1 VIVGVP
7 KETAAGERRVA
18 LVPDAVKPLKAKGIE
33 LLVQAGAGEAAGFA
47 DAAYTQA
54 GAALEPTSALIAR
67 AELIVKVQGPRALA
81 DGGHEADLLREGQTL
96 VGALRPLDQP
106 ELAARLAQRRVTAF
120 ALELMPRIT
129 RAQSM
134 DILSSMA
141 TIAGYR
147 AVLLAATALPKIFP
161 LLVTAAGTVSPARVL
176 VIGAGVA
183 GLQAIA
189 TARRLGGV
197 VEAYD
202 TRPAVKE
209 QVQSLGAK
217 FVELPLETK
226 DAEDAGGY
234 ARAQSEE
241 FYARQR
247 ELLGERVR
255 ASDVVITTAQVP
267 GARAPVLIDEATVG
281 GMRGSVIVDLR
292 PRRAT
297 ARSRAPATIGRT
309 GYDPGPSI
317 LPTHART
324 PNSYSRNVKTFWC
337 TARGES
343 GIVSRTVTRT
353 AAATS
358 QVMRGVQARL
368 AKNLMDTNALL
379 QIHLVAGF
387 VSYQVIRS
395 AALLPAAGIAMRHSA
410 SHWWDRS

>member
-1 VIVGVP
+1 LIVGVP

-33 LLVQAGAGEAAGFA
+33 LLVQTGAGEAAGFV
-47 DAAYTQA
+47 DAAYVQA
-54 GAALEPTSALIAR
+54 GATLEADPSALFGRADLIA
-67 AELIVKVQGPRALA
+67 KVQGPRALA
-81 DGGHEADLLREGQTL
+81 SGAHEADALRAGQVL
-96 VGALRPLDQP
+96 IGALRPLDQP

-120 ALELMPRIT
+120 ALELMPRTT
-129 RAQSM
+129 RAQAM

-141 TIAGYR
+141 TIAGYH
-147 AVLLAATALPKIFP
+147 AVLLAASSLPKIFP

-202 TRPAVKE
+202 TRPVVKE

-226 DAEDAGGY
+226 DAQDAGGY

-267 GARAPVLIDEATVG
+267 GARAPQLIDEAAVR
-281 GMRGSVIVDLR
+281 GMRPGSVIVDLAAEGGGNCALT
-292 PRRAT
+292 RAGESVI
-297 ARSRAPATIGRT
+297 AHGVTIL
-309 GYDPGPSI
+309 GPLN
-317 LPTHART
+317 LPSAHALHA
-324 PNSYSRNVKTFWC
+324 SQLYSRNLQNFLVHLAPEGKLVLDLSDELT
-337 TARGES
+337 RGPLLTHE
-343 GIVSRTVTRT
+343 GE
-353 AAATS
+353 
-358 QVMRGVQARL
+358 VMHEGVRARL
-368 AKNLMDTNALL
+368 AKD
-379 QIHLVAGF
+379 
-387 VSYQVIRS
+387 
-395 AALLPAAGIAMRHSA
+395 
-410 SHWWDRS
+410 

>member
-54 GAALEPTSALIAR
+54 GAALEPDPAALFARADLIA
-67 AELIVKVQGPRALA
+67 KVQGPRALPS
-81 DGGHEADLLREGQTL
+81 GGHEADLLREGQTL

-267 GARAPVLIDEATVG
+267 GARAPVLIDEATVR
-281 GMRGSVIVDLR
+281 GMRPGSVIVDL
-292 PRRAT
+292 AAEGGGNCALT
-297 ARSRAPATIGRT
+297 KAGEDVHAHGVLIL
-309 GYDPGPSI
+309 GPVN
-317 LPTHART
+317 LPSAHALHA
-324 PNSYSRNVKTFWC
+324 SQLYSRNLQNFLLHLAPEGKLVLDL
-337 TARGES
+337 GDE
-343 GIVSRTVTRT
+343 VTRGPLLT
-353 AAATS
+353 HEG
-358 QVMRGVQARL
+358 QVMNEGVRERL
-368 AKNLMDTNALL
+368 AKE
-379 QIHLVAGF
+379 
-387 VSYQVIRS
+387 S
-395 AALLPAAGIAMRHSA
+395 
-410 SHWWDRS
+410 

>member
-1 VIVGVP
+1 VIVGVLQ
-7 KETAAGERRVA
+7 ETAAGEKRVA
-18 LVPDAVKPLKAKGIE
+18 LVPEAAKPLKAKGIE
-33 LLVQAGAGEAAGFA
+33 LLVQAGAGAAAGFA
-47 DAAYTQA
+47 DAAYAQA
-54 GAALEPTSALIAR
+54 GASIEPDAASVLARADLIA
-67 AELIVKVQGPRALA
+67 KVQAPRALA
-81 DGGHEADLLREGQTL
+81 GGGHEADALREGQTL

-106 ELAARLAQRRVTAF
+106 ELAARLAGRRVTAF

-147 AVLLAATALPKIFP
+147 AVLLAAAALPKIFP

-217 FVELPLETK
+217 FVELALETG

-267 GARAPVLIDEATVG
+267 GARAPVLIDEAAVR
-281 GMRGSVIVDLR
+281 GMRPGSVIVDLAAEGGGNCALT
-292 PRRAT
+292 RAGEEV
-297 ARSRAPATIGRT
+297 RAHGVLVLGPINLPAE
-309 GYDPGPSI
+309 
-317 LPTHART
+317 HALHA
-324 PNSYSRNVKTFWC
+324 SQLFSRNLQNFLVHLAPEGKLVLDL
-337 TARGES
+337 EDE
-343 GIVSRTVTRT
+343 VTRGPLLT
-353 AAATS
+353 H
-358 QVMRGVQARL
+358 QGEVMHEGVRARL
-368 AKNLMDTNALL
+368 AKE
-379 QIHLVAGF
+379 
-387 VSYQVIRS
+387 S
-395 AALLPAAGIAMRHSA
+395 
-410 SHWWDRS
+410 

>member
-7 KETAAGERRVA
+7 RETAAGERRVA
-18 LVPDAVKPLKAKGIE
+18 LVPEAVKPLKARGIE
-33 LLVQAGAGEAAGFA
+33 LLVEAGAGEAAGFA
-47 DAAYTQA
+47 DAAYVQA
-54 GAALEPTSALIAR
+54 GAATLPTAAALYAQ
-67 AELIVKVQGPRALA
+67 AELVVKVQGPRAL
-81 DGGHEADLLREGQTL
+81 DGGAHEADALRAGQAL
-96 VGALRPLDQP
+96 IGALRPLDQP

-129 RAQSM
+129 RAQAM

-141 TIAGYR
+141 TIAGYH
-147 AVLLAATALPKIFP
+147 AVLLAAAALPKLFP
-161 LLVTAAGTVSPARVL
+161 MLVTAAGTVSPARVF

-226 DAEDAGGY
+226 DAEDKGGY

-267 GARAPVLIDEATVG
+267 GARAPLLVDEAAVK
-281 GMRGSVIVDLR
+281 GMRPGSVIVDLAAEGGGNCALTR
-292 PRRAT
+292 VGEDVVAHGVRVL
-297 ARSRAPATIGRT
+297 
-309 GYDPGPSI
+309 GPVN
-317 LPTHART
+317 LPSAHALHA
-324 PNSYSRNVKTFWC
+324 SQLYSRNLQNFLAHLAPEGKLVLDLSDELT
-337 TARGES
+337 RGPLLTHE
-343 GIVSRTVTRT
+343 G
-353 AAATS
+353 
-358 QVMRGVQARL
+358 QVMHDGVRARL
-368 AKNLMDTNALL
+368 AKE
-379 QIHLVAGF
+379 
-387 VSYQVIRS
+387 
-395 AALLPAAGIAMRHSA
+395 
-410 SHWWDRS
+410 

>member
-1 VIVGVP
+1 MIVGVP

-33 LLVQAGAGEAAGFA
+33 LLVQAGAGDAAGFA
-47 DAAYTQA
+47 DDAYVQA
-54 GAALEPTSALIAR
+54 GAAIEADASALFAR
-67 AELIVKVQGPRALA
+67 ADVIAKVQGPRAVA
-81 DGGHEADLLREGQTL
+81 GAAHEADALRAGQVL

-129 RAQSM
+129 RAQAM

-141 TIAGYR
+141 TIAGYH
-147 AVLLAATALPKIFP
+147 AVLLAASSLPKIFP

-202 TRPAVKE
+202 TRPVVKE
-209 QVQSLGAK
+209 QVQSLGAR
-217 FVELPLETK
+217 FVELALETK
-226 DAEDAGGY
+226 DAQDAGGY

-267 GARAPVLIDEATVG
+267 GARAPLLVDEAAVR
-281 GMRGSVIVDLR
+281 GMRLGSVIVDLAAEGGGNCALT
-292 PRRAT
+292 RAGEVVV
-297 ARSRAPATIGRT
+297 ANGVTIL
-309 GYDPGPSI
+309 GPLN
-317 LPTHART
+317 LPSAHALHA
-324 PNSYSRNVKTFWC
+324 SQLYSRNLQNFLVHLAPEGKLVLDLSDELT
-337 TARGES
+337 RGPLLTHE
-343 GIVSRTVTRT
+343 GE
-353 AAATS
+353 
-358 QVMRGVQARL
+358 VMHEGVRARL
-368 AKNLMDTNALL
+368 AKD
-379 QIHLVAGF
+379 
-387 VSYQVIRS
+387 
-395 AALLPAAGIAMRHSA
+395 
-410 SHWWDRS
+410 